1 MSLRVVKGGLLT
13 TVQDEGRTG
22 VYHLGM
28 PPSGAMDK
36 FSYRVANMLVG
47 NQPGAAALEITYM
60 GPQLE
65 VTADT
70 VFAVTGADMPASV
83 NGEPVESWTSHA
95 VKAGD
100 VIAFEYLRGGAR
112 AYVGLAGGVDVPEIF
127 GSRATYTLVGMGG
140 FEGRGLAEG
149 DELALLP
156 DGDGTPGR
164 SVPEDLRPAFT
175 KETEL
180 RLVVGLSA
188 YRLQPDSLA
197 ASSRRRGR

>member
-1 MSLRVVKGGLLT
+1 
-13 TVQDEGRTG
+13 
-22 VYHLGM
+22 M

-83 NGEPVESWTSHA
+83 NGEAVESWTSHA

-149 DELALLP
+149 DELAVLP

-164 SVPEDLRPAFT
+164 SVPER
-175 KETEL
+175 
-180 RLVVGLSA
+180 SA
-188 YRLQPDSLA
+188 ARVHEGDGA
-197 ASSRRRGR
+197 AARRGAVVLPAAARQPRGVLRDDVDR

>member
-1 MSLRVVKGGLLT
+1 MSLRVIKGGLLT

-47 NQPGAAALEITYM
+47 NGPGAAALEITYM

-83 NGEPVESWTSHA
+83 NGEPVEAWTSHA

-100 VIAFEYLRGGAR
+100 VKKLRRILGK
-112 AYVGLAGGVDVPEIF
+112 AGQLPKPPAPEAAPAPE
-127 GSRATYTLVGMGG
+127 ATPA
-140 FEGRGLAEG
+140 AEAAPA
-149 DELALLP
+149 EPA
-156 DGDGTPGR
+156 
-164 SVPEDLRPAFT
+164 PEV
-175 KETEL
+175 K
-180 RLVVGLSA
+180 
-188 YRLQPDSLA
+188 
-197 ASSRRRGR
+197 